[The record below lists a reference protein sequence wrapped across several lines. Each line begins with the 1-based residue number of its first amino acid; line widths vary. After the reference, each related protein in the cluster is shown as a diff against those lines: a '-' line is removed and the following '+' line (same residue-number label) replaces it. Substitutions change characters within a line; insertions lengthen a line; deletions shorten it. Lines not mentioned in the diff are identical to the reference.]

1 MAEKKDVK
9 VKDDK
14 KEPKKPSYQTVIKQ
28 MMNDNKGVVTR
39 DALLKATG
47 ADSKNLSVAVSILK
61 NPDRIKE
68 PMNVV
73 YLRGNTTF
81 YNLDNAAGKKA
92 YDAALKMLED
102 QKAATKK
109 AQAAE
114 KKDAKADKKAA

>member
-1 MAEKKDVK
+1 MTKDAKDTKAKEKAKA
-9 VKDDK
+9 
-14 KEPKKPSYQTVIKQ
+14 PKKPSYQTVIKEQ
-28 MMNDNKGVVTR
+28 MVKNKGVVTR

-47 ADSKNLSVAVSILK
+47 ADSKNLSVAISILR

-81 YNLDNAAGKKA
+81 YDLGNADGKKA

-102 QKAATKK
+102 KK
-109 AQAAE
+109 A
-114 KKDAKADKKAA
+114 ADKKVKNNKKAA